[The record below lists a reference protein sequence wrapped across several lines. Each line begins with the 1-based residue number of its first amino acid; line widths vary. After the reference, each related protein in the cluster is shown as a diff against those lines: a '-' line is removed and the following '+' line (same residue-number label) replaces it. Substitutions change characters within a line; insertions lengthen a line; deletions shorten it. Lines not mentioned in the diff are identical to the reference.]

1 MRHAAIT
8 LLLLAAAAARGASAR
23 RIAAEPCAAAC
34 ASDLD
39 CSLNGV
45 CDVASGACACDAA
58 WTGACCTRLA
68 LLPVEPDAAGY
79 RHAATSTW
87 GGNILA
93 DPAGGGYHMWIAE
106 MAPNGTGGDPGA
118 GSCGLTT
125 WGSNSQV
132 THVTSATGPT
142 GPYVRQEVA
151 VPIWSHNPLVRL
163 INGTFV
169 MFHIGGGKGG
179 EPGDGYC
186 AANGTS
192 PCGEQG
198 FDQCGSTDAC
208 AEAPVPGYVC
218 MSSYCAGD
226 AGAAAVGVRG
236 DCGADLAEPTLA
248 CSSYAT
254 CAPLAAA
261 ACAGTPGCVSFGLS
275 AAWGFGKA
283 KLFSAGTGGLTPNAQ
298 WSTWVQAGHGHSTD
312 MYARARL
319 EGRAP
324 PATAA
329 ATSGGSTAGCTL
341 DLHVSA
347 SVHGPWVPVRN
358 VSITPCGGN
367 NPAPWVHPN
376 GTVYVTFT
384 DNDIGMWRSDNS
396 WRGPFTLVTSGACG
410 GGEDPSLYL
419 DKLGRFHCLFHAS
432 PFSNPDIAIGH
443 AFSLDGYEWRVAAE
457 PAANSTIEFA
467 GGLGAVVHGKRE
479 RPHLYMDAA
488 GDIAAFVTGVC
499 ITPQCDPFDG
509 GRVDPAADCSSAMQY
524 HHCDANSPD
533 GWYDRTYTLVQAVA
547 TPGQPFNSQTGIGW
561 GPYKHE
567 KY

>member
-79 RHAATSTW
+79 RHAATSPW

-192 PCGEQG
+192 PCGEQS

-208 AEAPVPGYVC
+208 AEARADGEVL
-218 MSSYCAGD
+218 
-226 AGAAAVGVRG
+226 RW
-236 DCGADLAEPTLA
+236 GADP
-248 CSSYAT
+248 
-254 CAPLAAA
+254 
-261 ACAGTPGCVSFGLS
+261 
-275 AAWGFGKA
+275 
-283 KLFSAGTGGLTPNAQ
+283 
-298 WSTWVQAGHGHSTD
+298 
-312 MYARARL
+312 
-319 EGRAP
+319 
-324 PATAA
+324 
-329 ATSGGSTAGCTL
+329 SGG
-341 DLHVSA
+341 
-347 SVHGPWVPVRN
+347 
-358 VSITPCGGN
+358 
-367 NPAPWVHPN
+367 AP
-376 GTVYVTFT
+376 F
-384 DNDIGMWRSDNS
+384 
-396 WRGPFTLVTSGACG
+396 
-410 GGEDPSLYL
+410 
-419 DKLGRFHCLFHAS
+419 
-432 PFSNPDIAIGH
+432 
-443 AFSLDGYEWRVAAE
+443 AFL
-457 PAANSTIEFA
+457 
-467 GGLGAVVHGKRE
+467 
-479 RPHLYMDAA
+479 
-488 GDIAAFVTGVC
+488 
-499 ITPQCDPFDG
+499 
-509 GRVDPAADCSSAMQY
+509 DPAATADIA
-524 HHCDANSPD
+524 
-533 GWYDRTYTLVQAVA
+533 RTLVELSDAGMAIVFVTHDIAFAERVA
-547 TPGQPFNSQTGIGW
+547 TRTLRLVDGRLAPTAPGSPRDDVRDPRPI
-561 GPYKHE
+561 PPA
-567 KY
+567 